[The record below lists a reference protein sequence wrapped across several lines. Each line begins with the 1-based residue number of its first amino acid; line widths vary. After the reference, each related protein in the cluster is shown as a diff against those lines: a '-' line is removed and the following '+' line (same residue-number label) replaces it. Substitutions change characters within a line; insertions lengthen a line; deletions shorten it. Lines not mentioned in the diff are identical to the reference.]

1 MTRADAEKVA
11 LTAALLA
18 VLLIL
23 YAHIAYYLRHL
34 PG

>member
-1 MTRADAEKVA
+1 MTRTGAERLA

-18 VLLIL
+18 VMLIL
-23 YAHIAYYLRHL
+23 FAHIQYYLRHL

>member
-1 MTRADAEKVA
+1 MTRTGAERLA

-23 YAHIAYYLRHL
+23 FAHIQYYFRHL

>member
-1 MTRADAEKVA
+1 MTRVGAEKLA
-11 LTAALLA
+11 LAATLLA

-23 YAHIAYYLRHL
+23 FAHIQYYFRHL